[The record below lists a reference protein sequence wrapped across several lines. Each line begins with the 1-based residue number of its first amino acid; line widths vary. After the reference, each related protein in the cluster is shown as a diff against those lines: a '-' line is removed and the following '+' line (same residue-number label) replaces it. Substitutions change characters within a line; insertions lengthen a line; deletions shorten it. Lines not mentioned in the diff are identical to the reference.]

1 MNNRSAPVVDAIVAS
16 SSSWGTLGTSVAVLG
31 DLPRPYKDQRGSPLP
46 LWHPGRHLQ
55 LPGTAPSRSRS
66 PCWHRRARRTR
77 QRARRLL
84 RQHPVHLAPSKKHRR
99 AFALLAR
106 HHTRSPPQILMATA
120 PWTCSCGRKNSYKA
134 EFCQICGA
142 SWMWTF
148 GGGASGASTSSWQ
161 RDWQDGPKTPRKR
174 SQSRS
179 RGKGKGGAKNGK
191 TSKQGGKEAGYTG
204 DGGAPWRQSSSLLE
218 SMGITMPDTPTSKTP
233 VAGQQKD
240 GQNMEQVLSGLRSHL
255 KSLGQEVS
263 PEIESFLLQ
272 KTGNKAQAIRVASQ
286 KLEAS
291 QRTSTKLQA
300 EITQQK
306 VQWKKFQDKISEEY
320 EAQLTKYQE
329 RIATLNDALQKAGED
344 YTEAK
349 KILQEAANET
359 EENTEITHPPDLPAA
374 PAAPPGKTAEP
385 ASDSGRTSMWF
396 PTRS

>member
-1 MNNRSAPVVDAIVAS
+1 
-16 SSSWGTLGTSVAVLG
+16 
-31 DLPRPYKDQRGSPLP
+31 
-46 LWHPGRHLQ
+46 
-55 LPGTAPSRSRS
+55 
-66 PCWHRRARRTR
+66 
-77 QRARRLL
+77 
-84 RQHPVHLAPSKKHRR
+84 
-99 AFALLAR
+99 
-106 HHTRSPPQILMATA
+106 
-120 PWTCSCGRKNSYKA
+120 
-134 EFCQICGA
+134 
-142 SWMWTF
+142 
-148 GGGASGASTSSWQ
+148 
-161 RDWQDGPKTPRKR
+161 
-174 SQSRS
+174 
-179 RGKGKGGAKNGK
+179 
-191 TSKQGGKEAGYTG
+191 
-204 DGGAPWRQSSSLLE
+204 
-218 SMGITMPDTPTSKTP
+218 MPDTPTSKTP

-385 ASDSGRTSMWF
+385 ASKSPKRKTGQEEKDALAKRLRQDVHVVSDEELMSAGTDKGGPGSFR
-396 PTRS
+396 